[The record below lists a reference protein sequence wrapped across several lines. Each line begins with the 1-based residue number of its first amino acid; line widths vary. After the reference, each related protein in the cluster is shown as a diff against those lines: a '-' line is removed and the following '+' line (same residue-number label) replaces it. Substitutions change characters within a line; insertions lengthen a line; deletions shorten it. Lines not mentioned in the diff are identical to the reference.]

1 MMLDVLLYSGNIW
14 LIIGLLLA
22 ILELTNGSLIFFLPT
37 GASGMITGLILK
49 LQENESL
56 PILLLLA
63 STKLPSSAPS
73 VSSLPPLILAKGPI
87 LQFFPITLSSNTVL
101 A

>member
-1 MMLDVLLYSGNIW
+1 MMIDILLYSGNIW
-14 LIIGLLLA
+14 LIIGLILA

-56 PILLLLA
+56 PILLDDWA
-63 STKLPSSAPS
+63 G
-73 VSSLPPLILAKGPI
+73 SLTLWAILSLILSLGLNYIVRRKETSDDI
-87 LQFFPITLSSNTVL
+87 NNY
-101 A
+101 

>member
-14 LIIGLLLA
+14 LIIGLVLA

-49 LQENESL
+49 LQENES
-56 PILLLLA
+56 
-63 STKLPSSAPS
+63 
-73 VSSLPPLILAKGPI
+73 
-87 LQFFPITLSSNTVL
+87 
-101 A
+101 

>member
-14 LIIGLLLA
+14 LIIGLVLA

-49 LQENESL
+49 LQENGSL
-56 PILLLLA
+56 PGDDHFSCSIPCGVQAHLIGRVRTA
-63 STKLPSSAPS
+63 NSS
-73 VSSLPPLILAKGPI
+73 
-87 LQFFPITLSSNTVL
+87 FPVRSCT
-101 A
+101 

>member
-14 LIIGLLLA
+14 LIIGLVLA

-49 LQENESL
+49 LQENGSL
-56 PILLLLA
+56 PIFLDDWA
-63 STKLPSSAPS
+63 G
-73 VSSLPPLILAKGPI
+73 SLTLWAILSLILS
-87 LQFFPITLSSNTVL
+87 LSLNYIVRRKETTDDINNY
-101 A
+101 